1 VSGFCPRFFISRP
14 GVSPAEGVSAVP
26 GADPGYD
33 PGADLSGTEWTLD
46 EKDSHHALRV
56 LRLSWGDRCEA
67 VMGAAVYAATVSSD
81 QGPVSL
87 KLTSRLERAAA
98 GGGYR
103 IRVGLVQAM
112 TRPALI
118 DHVLE
123 KATEVGAGFIILVQT
138 AGSPHRPEQSRP
150 DRLERR
156 RRIILEAA
164 KQSKQVEV
172 PEVEVADSVVQALE
186 MLAGWGTFSLVLEP
200 TASADLW
207 EWLGPGGIREG
218 ALGGQRWQE
227 DGGVALWVGPEG
239 GWSAAE
245 LDQFAADG
253 VEAARLG
260 RSILRTETAGPVAV
274 AAARLL
280 LRDW

>member
-1 VSGFCPRFFISRP
+1 MP
-14 GVSPAEGVSAVP
+14 GSE
-26 GADPGYD
+26 

-56 LRLSWGDRCEA
+56 LRLSWGDRCE
-67 VMGAAVYAATVSSD
+67 VVVGAAVYAATVSSD
-81 QGPVSL
+81 QSPVSL
-87 KLTSRLERAAA
+87 KLTTRLEGAAA

-103 IRVGLVQAM
+103 IRVGLVQALI
-112 TRPALI
+112 RPALL

-123 KATEVGAGFIILVQT
+123 KATEVGATFFILVQT
-138 AGSPHRPEQSRP
+138 AGSPHRTEQARP

-156 RRIILEAA
+156 QRIILEAA

-172 PEVEVADSVVQALE
+172 PEVEMADSVGQALE
-186 MLAGWGTFSLVLEP
+186 MLAGRDTFSLVLKP

-207 EWLGPGGIREG
+207 EWLGPDG
-218 ALGGQRWQE
+218 AWKGAPGGQSRWE
-227 DGGVALWVGPEG
+227 EAGVALWVGPEG

-245 LDQFAADG
+245 LEQFAAAG
-253 VEAARLG
+253 AGAVRLG

>member
-1 VSGFCPRFFISRP
+1 MSGFCPRFFVCPSGASSP
-14 GVSPAEGVSAVP
+14 GGVSGGP
-26 GADPGYD
+26 GTDLSGT
-33 PGADLSGTEWTLD
+33 DLSGTEWALD

-56 LRLSWGDRCEA
+56 LRLTLGDRCEMA
-67 VMGAAVYAATVSSD
+67 VGAAVYAATVSSD
-81 QGPVSL
+81 QDPV
-87 KLTSRLERAAA
+87 KVRLTSLLEGDSA

-103 IRVGLVQAM
+103 IRVGVIQAM
-112 TRPALI
+112 ARPALI

-123 KATEVGAGFIILVQT
+123 KATEVGAGFFILVQT

-172 PEVEVADSVVQALE
+172 PQVEMADSIGQALGT
-186 MLAGWGTFSLVLEP
+186 LAGRGMFSLVLEP
-200 TASADLW
+200 SASADLW
-207 EWLGPGGIREG
+207 EWLGPDGPRGG
-218 ALGGQRWQE
+218 AVGGRRRQE
-227 DGGVALWVGPEG
+227 DQGVALWVGPQG

-245 LDQFAADG
+245 LDQFAAAG
-253 VEAARLG
+253 VEAVRLG